1 MSITAFFCTRLNK
14 VIVVISRYQ
23 ATIHAMQKIINNQFI
38 RVFILFLLGAL
49 CVLGFA
55 PFYFYPASI
64 LSLIGL
70 FYFWHQGYTPK
81 QAAVSGFIYGLG
93 LFTTG
98 IYWIYISLH
107 DFGNMPSII
116 AALATFLLCAFMAS
130 FSALVGAL
138 SVKISKAEPLY
149 LLISI
154 PIFWALADWTRGWI
168 FTGFPWLTMG
178 YSQVPHSPLAGY
190 MPIIGVYGVSMIV
203 ILIANFIAYWLAK
216 KPVSVIWKRNSI
228 VLLVVIFLT
237 GSLLKLVEWT
247 TPTAKPISVALL
259 QGNIAQDLKWNPE
272 NAERTLNLYL
282 QMAEASQ
289 AKLIIMP
296 ETALPILSSE
306 IPAELLMRLQQLAK
320 RNLGAVLVGIVER
333 ENGQY
338 FNSMLNLGK
347 NNPET
352 YRKSHLVPFGEFIP
366 LKVAFGWIYR
376 DLLNMPLSDLSRGS
390 IYQQPMNIDGEKVAI
405 NICYEDVFG
414 EEIIRQL
421 PAATLLV
428 NASNDAW
435 YGQSNAAF
443 QHLQFSQARALET
456 GRTVIRA
463 TNTGATAMIDP
474 HGNVLAHAP
483 HFTETTLNVTAQGY
497 VGSTP
502 YVRWGNWLFL
512 SICFIALSFIFLASK
527 RKTK

>member
-1 MSITAFFCTRLNK
+1 MQIITKNK
-14 VIVVISRYQ
+14 Y
-23 ATIHAMQKIINNQFI
+23 INSLT
-38 RVFILFLLGAL
+38 LFLLGAL

-70 FYFWHQGYTPK
+70 FYFWHQDYTPK
-81 QAAVSGFIYGLG
+81 QAATKGFIYGLG

-107 DFGNMPSII
+107 DFGNMPAF
-116 AALATFLLCAFMAS
+116 AAGLATFLLCAFMAL
-130 FSALVGAL
+130 FTALVGAL
-138 SVKISKAEPLY
+138 SVKISKAQSSQ

-154 PIFWALADWTRGWI
+154 PILWALADWTRSWI

-178 YSQVPHSPLAGY
+178 YSQVPNSPLAGY
-190 MPIIGVYGVSMIV
+190 VPIFGIYGVSMITV
-203 ILIANFIAYWLAK
+203 FIASLIGYWLAK
-216 KPVSVIWKRNSI
+216 KPTSINWNRNSI
-228 VLLVVIFLT
+228 ALLVLIWIA
-237 GSLLKLVEWT
+237 GSALKLVEWT
-247 TPTAKPISVALL
+247 TPTSKPITVALL
-259 QGNIAQDLKWNPE
+259 QGNISQDLKWNPE
-272 NAERTLNLYL
+272 IANHTINKYL

-296 ETALPILSSE
+296 ETAMPILSSE
-306 IPAELLMRLQQLAK
+306 LPSELTTRFQLLST
-320 RNLGAVLVGIVER
+320 RNQGAVLAGMIER
-333 ENGQY
+333 ENGEY
-338 FNSMLNLGK
+338 FNSMLNIGDAK
-347 NNPET
+347 T
-352 YRKSHLVPFGEFIP
+352 QAYRKSHLVPFGEFIP

-390 IYQQPMNIDGEKVAI
+390 IHQQPMNIAGEKVAI

-421 PAATLLV
+421 PAATILV

-435 YGQSNAAF
+435 YGQSNAAY
-443 QHLQFSQARALET
+443 QHMQFSQARALET
-456 GRTVIRA
+456 GRTVLRA
-463 TNTGATAMIDP
+463 TNTGATAIIDP
-474 HGNVLAHAP
+474 HGNILAHAP
-483 HFTETTLNVTAQGY
+483 HFTETTLNGMAQGY
-497 VGSTP
+497 SGITP

-512 SICFIALSFIFLASK
+512 IVCLIGLTTICLPNFLASR

>member
-1 MSITAFFCTRLNK
+1 MQIISKNK
-14 VIVVISRYQ
+14 
-23 ATIHAMQKIINNQFI
+23 FI
-38 RVFILFLLGAL
+38 RSLILFLLGAL

-70 FYFWHQGYTPK
+70 FYFWHQDYTSK
-81 QAAVSGFIYGLG
+81 QAAISGFIYGLG
-93 LFTTG
+93 LFSTG

-107 DFGNMPSII
+107 DFGNMPSVI
-116 AALATFLLCAFMAS
+116 AGLATFLLCAFMAL
-130 FSALVGAL
+130 FTALVGAF
-138 SVKISKAEPLY
+138 SVKISKAQPPQ

-154 PIFWALADWTRGWI
+154 PIFWALADWTRSWI

-190 MPIIGVYGVSMIV
+190 MPIIGVYGVSMIMV
-203 ILIANFIAYWLAK
+203 LIASLIGFWLAK
-216 KPVSVIWKRNSI
+216 QPATLLWKRNTI
-228 VLLVVIFLT
+228 VLLLLIWVT

-247 TPTAKPISVALL
+247 TPTSEPISVALL
-259 QGNIAQDLKWNPE
+259 QGNISQDIKWSPE
-272 NAERTLNLYL
+272 VAEKTLSLYL
-282 QMAEASQ
+282 QMAEASK

-296 ETALPILSSE
+296 ETAMPVLSSQIPQE
-306 IPAELLMRLQQLAK
+306 IITRLQTHAVQNQGTILV
-320 RNLGAVLVGIVER
+320 GAVEHD
-333 ENGQY
+333 NDAY
-338 FNSMLNLGK
+338 FNSMLSINGSKL
-347 NNPET
+347 EA

-376 DLLNMPLSDLSRGS
+376 DLLNMPLSDLTRGS
-390 IYQQPMNIDGEKVAI
+390 IHQQPMSIAGEKVAI

-443 QHLQFSQARALET
+443 QHMQFSQARALET
-456 GRTVIRA
+456 GRTILRA
-463 TNTGATAMIDP
+463 TNTGATAIIDP

-483 HFTETTLNVTAQGY
+483 HFTETTLNGTAQGY
-497 VGSTP
+497 SGSTP
-502 YVRWGNWLFL
+502 YVRWGNRLFL
-512 SICFIALSFIFLASK
+512 IICLIGLSAICLPNFLASK
-527 RKTK
+527 HKTK